1 MLCQVRLTFNPGI
14 RFIRTDEP
22 ETICTVRLTLRS
34 HCAYDSQVK
43 LTPPIPDCQVYLT
56 EVPHYL
62 VPDAAAYLGVSERQI
77 YRWFD
82 DKDVALTKRHYPDP
96 DSKGICVAAAE
107 VHALDEQRQE
117 ERADAQRTAA

>member
-1 MLCQVRLTFNPGI
+1 MLCQVRLTFNP
-14 RFIRTDEP
+14 RTQLIRTDEP
-22 ETICTVRLTLRS
+22 ETNCTVRLTLRP
-34 HCAYDSQVK
+34 HRAYDSQVK

-82 DKDVALTKRHYPDP
+82 DGVLTKRHYPEP
-96 DSKGICVAAAE
+96 DSKGICVPAGE
-107 VHALDEQRQE
+107 VHELDEQRQE
-117 ERADAQRTAA
+117 ERADAREVA